1 MPKAT
6 KAILFIS
13 DDENSFKNNDVYE
26 KSLSSGKQV
35 FCIDHPTPIK
45 LCQFYESSHFL
56 KKDDGF
62 LNTFSIQLPHPRL
75 KNIIFEKNDNKYYA
89 DLFVS
94 LD

>member
-1 MPKAT
+1 
-6 KAILFIS
+6 
-13 DDENSFKNNDVYE
+13 
-26 KSLSSGKQV
+26 
-35 FCIDHPTPIK
+35 
-45 LCQFYESSHFL
+45 L

-75 KNIIFEKNDNKYYA
+75 KNIIFEKNNNKYYA